1 MKCFISLKYNTKSV
15 RNKGKNHFFFRFPL
29 KFPTIFYI
37 NIFMETFFKRPL
49 VIVLVIAVITLF
61 FAFFL
66 PRVELDNNNLR
77 FVPHDDPAL
86 ATSRWIDKT
95 FGSSL
100 FILVGLKNEYGTVFE
115 QGLLNRIR
123 DYVEEVKAISIVKE
137 VVSLVS
143 ADYITSIDG
152 AIVVE
157 PLVKSGFSGAVDEIA
172 ELKRRLLSW
181 DLYERAMV
189 SDDFQATQ
197 ILIPLTISME
207 EAGLPETN
215 EKFLAIRNLAHEM
228 FDGLCTVYVTG
239 MPVIV
244 ATVSEEM
251 TSDLKL
257 LVPVVVVVV
266 LTILFFSFR
275 RFSRVVLPLL
285 TVVIAV
291 IWSVGAMPLFGF
303 KLSVVSTVLPVI
315 LVAVGSA
322 YGIHVVTH
330 YLTDRG
336 SAELSR
342 DEHRL
347 LVFKVMR
354 KILKPVFLAALTTF
368 AGFFS
373 LCFTSVHPIRE
384 FGYFSSFG
392 VIAAFIVAVTLIPSL
407 LILRGPEK
415 KKYSGKEDTY
425 STIVADT
432 LMAAAEKK
440 RTVISFAVI
449 VLVFSIYGLTKII
462 SDNAM
467 IEYFKPDTEVA
478 KSDKFIR
485 ENFGG
490 SKVVNVVLRA
500 ENSELILHPD
510 TLSALDGLG
519 GYLSKN
525 QNVGKLMGFTDMVKR
540 INQVLNANADA
551 AGLERVED
559 TSSAFDDFG
568 FGFDSFGFGGAAV
581 SVSAPVSA
589 PPPPT
594 EEKLF
599 TQGEFFALLDRA
611 SSASREL
618 SANDLVREMKR
629 QANYEGAAYYEIPSN
644 PARYGKDS
652 PEDLQRL
659 VSNYLILLS
668 GGISSYANDDLE
680 PTAIK
685 TTVQLK
691 TLGMED
697 SQEIIDSIGHYLAAN
712 VPSGINVTI
721 GGATIVEGSLNSL
734 IVQSQVI
741 SVLIS
746 ILCVFIIMA
755 VSNRSFAAGIIGIA
769 PLSISI
775 LVNFAVMGLAGIKL
789 NLGTSMVASVSV
801 GIGIDY
807 SIHFIEAFKREYR
820 HYAGGANFLWHSF
833 NSSGKAI
840 IINAVSVGAGF
851 AVLLLSRFNMLCDLG
866 LLIAITMFT
875 SALVSLTVL
884 PVLLVVLKPKF
895 ITG

>member
-1 MKCFISLKYNTKSV
+1 
-15 RNKGKNHFFFRFPL
+15 
-29 KFPTIFYI
+29 
-37 NIFMETFFKRPL
+37 METFFRRPW
-49 VIVLVIAVITLF
+49 IIAAIITIITLF
-61 FAFFL
+61 FAAFL
-66 PRVELDNNNLR
+66 PQVELDNNNLR
-77 FVPHDDPAL
+77 FVPVDDPAL
-86 ATSRWIDKT
+86 ETSRWIEET

-100 FILVGLKNEYGTVFE
+100 FILVGLKREYGTVFE
-115 QGLLNRIR
+115 SGLLNRIR
-123 DYVEEVKAISIVKE
+123 DYVEEVKNISIVKE
-137 VVSLVS
+137 IVSLVS

-157 PLVKSGFSGAVDEIA
+157 PLVRSDFSGAPGEIA

-215 EKFLAIRNLAHEM
+215 EKFLVIRDLAHEM

-257 LVPVVVVVV
+257 LIPVVVVVV
-266 LTILFFSFR
+266 LTVLFFSFR
-275 RFSRVVLPLL
+275 RLSRVVLPLL

-303 KLSVVSTVLPVI
+303 KLLVISTVLPVI
-315 LVAVGSA
+315 LIAVGSA

-330 YLTDRG
+330 YLTDMG
-336 SAELSR
+336 GAEMNR
-342 DEHRL
+342 DEHKL
-347 LVFKVMR
+347 FVLKVLR
-354 KILKPVFLAALTTF
+354 KIIKPVFLAALTTF
-368 AGFFS
+368 VGFFS
-373 LCFTSVHPIRE
+373 LCFTPVHPIRE

-392 VIAAFIVAVTLIPSL
+392 VIVAFIVTVTLIPSL

-415 KKYSGKEDTY
+415 KKDRGKEDAY
-425 STIVADT
+425 STIIADT
-432 LMAAAEKK
+432 LMVIAKKK
-440 RTVISFAVI
+440 RTVLFFAAIVI
-449 VLVFSIYGLTKII
+449 VFSIYGLTKII

-490 SKVVNVVLRA
+490 SKVVNVVLHGESA
-500 ENSELILHPD
+500 EIILHPD
-510 TLSALDGLG
+510 TLSVLDGLG
-519 GYLSKN
+519 EYLSKN
-525 QNVGKLMGFTDMVKR
+525 PDVGKLMGFTDMVKR
-540 INQVLNANADA
+540 INQVLNADADP
-551 AGLERVED
+551 AGLERTEEASD
-559 TSSAFDDFG
+559 SFDDFG
-568 FGFDSFGFGGAAV
+568 FGFGGWDIYDSFQGIPSFIPIDPELPAV
-581 SVSAPVSA
+581 
-589 PPPPT
+589 
-594 EEKLF
+594 EEKIF

-618 SANDLVREMKR
+618 SANDLVRELKR
-629 QANYEGAAYYEIPSN
+629 QVNYEGSAYYEIPAD

-659 VSNYLILLS
+659 VSNYLVLLS

-697 SQEIIDSIGHYLAAN
+697 SQVIIDAIDRYFAAN
-712 VPSGINVTI
+712 VPLGVNVTI
-721 GGATIVEGSLNSL
+721 GGATMVEGSLNNL

-755 VSNRSFAAGIIGIA
+755 VSNRSLVAGVIGIA

-775 LVNFAVMGLAGIKL
+775 LVNFAVMGFTGIKL

-820 HYAGGANFLWHSF
+820 QYGGSGNFLWHSF

-851 AVLLLSRFNMLCDLG
+851 AVLLLSRFNMLMDLG
-866 LLIAITMFT
+866 LLIAITMFS

-884 PVLLVVLKPKF
+884 PVLLVILKPKF
-895 ITG
+895 ITEGVRE